1 MAESLASSSDQYN
14 VTVLWVY
21 PKNVAPL
28 DPLVV
33 EEYELKHITLVS
45 LEHSALEYDAPWHRS
60 VSYQVYLHLKDAQP
74 PYHIAHFHAWRGIA
88 HYSVLA
94 RWEGLAVHST
104 VICIALH
111 ATTMWRTMSNLAG
124 PTADDLEFDYMERV
138 SLERAD
144 VVWSPSQY
152 LIDWVSSPE
161 GSGWT
166 LPAYTFRMPLMV
178 PKRFRQVNPN
188 SKSQSAGNHITFN
201 EVVFVGKFDA
211 QSGLDLFCSA
221 IDGTL
226 KELFNR
232 GADWETRL
240 KITLIGTSTSLPYK
254 SKEWR
259 LSAEQYLRMNRAP
272 LWDPIPFEIV
282 IENRTEVI
290 VSRLRNSPHAFAVV
304 PPLVETTPYSI
315 IEFLRTGVPFITT
328 AVGGIPELIH
338 PGDHSSVLVDASSKA
353 LTQKILDVLDGG
365 LTPPRFDPTL
375 TASYSFWPDW
385 HMKQLSRAIPRKQG
399 KLKDSSLPL
408 VSIVLVHYNRPNLLA
423 QAIDSIIDQT
433 YKKIEVVLVDDGST
447 DETAKQYVKRIEKE
461 FKARGWKIVIQEN
474 MYLGAARNT
483 GVRHSTGKYVMFMDD
498 DNYAKNEEV
507 ETFVNVALR
516 INGEI
521 LTCPTD
527 YLGFTQDPPLWNQ
540 VAKTRWLPLGGYSPA
555 GAFRNVF
562 GDANCFIR
570 RDIFEKIGGFTED
583 YGLGHEDWEFY
594 SKASLMGVRLDLI
607 PDALY
612 WYRASQGSMQQ
623 SALVNPALRYAN
635 LMRNVRPYLDTV
647 PQELRSLVLY
657 TQGLKYRMYSHFW
670 AFHKLTEYRP
680 PEEYLRS

>member
-1 MAESLASSSDQYN
+1 
-14 VTVLWVY
+14 
-21 PKNVAPL
+21 
-28 DPLVV
+28 
-33 EEYELKHITLVS
+33 
-45 LEHSALEYDAPWHRS
+45 
-60 VSYQVYLHLKDAQP
+60 
-74 PYHIAHFHAWRGIA
+74 
-88 HYSVLA
+88 
-94 RWEGLAVHST
+94 
-104 VICIALH
+104 
-111 ATTMWRTMSNLAG
+111 
-124 PTADDLEFDYMERV
+124 
-138 SLERAD
+138 
-144 VVWSPSQY
+144 
-152 LIDWVSSPE
+152 
-161 GSGWT
+161 
-166 LPAYTFRMPLMV
+166 
-178 PKRFRQVNPN
+178 
-188 SKSQSAGNHITFN
+188 
-201 EVVFVGKFDA
+201 
-211 QSGLDLFCSA
+211 
-221 IDGTL
+221 
-226 KELFNR
+226 
-232 GADWETRL
+232 
-240 KITLIGTSTSLPYK
+240 
-254 SKEWR
+254 
-259 LSAEQYLRMNRAP
+259 
-272 LWDPIPFEIV
+272 
-282 IENRTEVI
+282 
-290 VSRLRNSPHAFAVV
+290 
-304 PPLVETTPYSI
+304 
-315 IEFLRTGVPFITT
+315 
-328 AVGGIPELIH
+328 
-338 PGDHSSVLVDASSKA
+338 
-353 LTQKILDVLDGG
+353 
-365 LTPPRFDPTL
+365 
-375 TASYSFWPDW
+375 
-385 HMKQLSRAIPRKQG
+385 MKQLSRAIPRKQG